1 MILRTVGPGTV
12 GRYLSFAVGGGIGE
26 EEWDGQDEH
35 GARGF
40 NGVARSMGP
49 RRESDDSSSIEAD
62 TSLSASNPSSTS
74 LSDDGTK
81 VGNVA
86 PPSTSQRS
94 TPTVRNVLD
103 FEDSGRHSRT
113 PSIAESASHLPHFYG
128 FASNKLG
135 EACSCWLGRWGVDV
149 LDIEL
154 GNPDQPIRIWSHR
167 GLPAAFARAV
177 LSADTF
183 FVRDEMERYTIA
195 RKVLD
200 LRRRGWEVEMEGKGD
215 LSMPESIAESE
226 GESWELWE
234 EDEEELAKVFADG
247 VYYTH
252 MVSSHQMAWY
262 SVVAMLTADIR
273 GPVDHC
279 CRHRPYH
286 IAPLRASLGLASC
299 ALGCS

>member
-1 MILRTVGPGTV
+1 LSIVATTIYLGHGNLMREALAMVLRTVGPGTV
-12 GRYLSFAVGGGIGE
+12 GRYLSFAVGGGIGD
-26 EEWDGQDEH
+26 EEWEGQDDQ
-35 GARGF
+35 GARGLS
-40 NGVARSMGP
+40 GVARPMGP
-49 RRESDDSSSIEAD
+49 RRESDDSSSADHD
-62 TSLSASNPSSTS
+62 TSLPISNPSSTS

-81 VGNVA
+81 VGNA
-86 PPSTSQRS
+86 PLPSASERS
-94 TPTVRNVLD
+94 TPTVRNLLNPD
-103 FEDSGRHSRT
+103 DTGRHSRT
-113 PSIAESASHLPHFYG
+113 PSIAESTSSLPHFYG

-154 GNPDQPIRIWSHR
+154 NNPDQAVRIWSHR
-167 GLPAAFARAV
+167 GLPAAFVRAV

-215 LSMPESIAESE
+215 LSMQESIAESE

-247 VYYTH
+247 IYYTH
-252 MVSSHQMAWY
+252 MVSSP
-262 SVVAMLTADIR
+262 VRGVTAR
-273 GPVDHC
+273 SGP
-279 CRHRPYH
+279 Y
-286 IAPLRASLGLASC
+286 
-299 ALGCS
+299 